1 MSRLNLI
8 PQEILLK
15 RKNKKRLVVSSF
27 VIIIIFTLVIYYLGI
42 FFAFNYKLEREIAF
56 YQNKISQI
64 NNQIGEEKDFEKE
77 LKDLKKRQELYNS
90 LIKGKIYFFDL
101 ISKIE
106 SKESADINLT
116 SINLKDRT
124 SISIAGYCSSLSS
137 CSNFLRSLRDIE
149 NLKEVN
155 LNHVRFDSS
164 KNIFYFEITLSF

>member
-1 MSRLNLI
+1 MNRLNLI
-8 PQEILLK
+8 PQDIVLK
-15 RKNKKRLVVSSF
+15 RKNKKRLVVSSI
-27 VIIIIFTLVIYYLGI
+27 VLIIIFTLFIYYLGI

-56 YQNKISQI
+56 YQNNISQI
-64 NNQIGEEKDFEKE
+64 NKQIGEEKDFEKE
-77 LKDLKKRQELYNS
+77 LKDLKKRKEIYDS

-106 SKESADINLT
+106 SKKSADINLT

-137 CSNFLRSLRDIE
+137 CSNFLRNLKYIE